1 MAVTYD
7 VILEGRMV
15 LEYWSGKVTRDDVV
29 EHERRHLAD
38 PRIILGASVLID
50 ANEAYFGIAEKEVRE
65 IMDSL
70 YGSFPRP
77 LRIKKCA
84 LLVNSQTYPLAQAY
98 EKEGITYGI
107 SAIAFSNLAIAC
119 TWLGLDAKIVESH
132 LERIKKIQ
140 AALPQD
146 I

>member
-1 MAVTYD
+1 MAATYD
-7 VILEGRMV
+7 VIENGRVV
-15 LEYWSGKVTRDDVV
+15 LQYWSGKVTRDNVV
-29 EHERRHLAD
+29 THEHQHLTD
-38 PRIILGASVLID
+38 PRITPGASVLVD
-50 ANEAYFGIAEKEVRE
+50 AREAEFGIAANEVRD

-132 LERIKKIQ
+132 LERIKKSC
-140 AALPQD
+140 AVLP
-146 I
+146 